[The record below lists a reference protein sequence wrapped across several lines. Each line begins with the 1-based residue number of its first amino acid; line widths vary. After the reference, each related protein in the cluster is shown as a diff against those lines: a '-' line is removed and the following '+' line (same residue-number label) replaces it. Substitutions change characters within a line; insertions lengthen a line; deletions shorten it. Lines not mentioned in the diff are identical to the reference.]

1 MSIARGT
8 SYYIIVDGHSWET
21 AESNAISLGGNLV
34 SVNDELESSWL
45 GSEFSKA
52 KYQYSGDD
60 WGSSTINHYW
70 VGGKRKVNG
79 D

>member
-45 GSEFSKA
+45 
-52 KYQYSGDD
+52 
-60 WGSSTINHYW
+60 
-70 VGGKRKVNG
+70 
-79 D
+79 